1 MSAPTKI
8 ADMEQVAVAV
18 IGGGPAGASTAL
30 ALAQKGIGVTILER
44 NPECDGNAQG
54 NQAHRQFVEQG
65 DWKIGE
71 GLPPLARPLLN
82 QLGVWER
89 FIADGHLPSYGN
101 SAAWGTPQLL
111 DHSFIFDPHGHGWHL
126 DRRRFDRML
135 RCAAVDAGARLSTG
149 VSIAEHHRE
158 AEGWRLNLISATGER
173 RHLNANFIVD
183 ASGRASWFARQ
194 QGAQRL
200 NLDRLVGLAALLTP
214 SEVSTK
220 EPDQN
225 SLTMVEAVEDGW
237 WYAALLADGCLVAA
251 YLSDG
256 DLATTKAARTRE
268 EWLQLIERTT
278 HLSHRIAL
286 HGYGIKHAPRIV
298 SANSSRLDRTAGPAW
313 VAVGDAA
320 MAYDPLS
327 SQGILAA
334 LETGSQA
341 AAAIEAS
348 LCGDQSAL
356 AHYEQSLH
364 DRWTKYLKS
373 LRFFYARERRWP
385 NSTFWQR
392 RGSLT

>member
-1 MSAPTKI
+1 MKAPTKI
-8 ADMEQVAVAV
+8 ADIEQVAVAI

-30 ALAQKGIGVTILER
+30 ALAKKGVAVTMLER
-44 NPECDGNAQG
+44 DENDQE
-54 NQAHRQFVEQG
+54 NQTQDQSVEPNG
-65 DWKIGE
+65 WKIGE
-71 GLPPLARPLLN
+71 GLPPLARPLLS
-82 QLGVWER
+82 QLGAWER

-135 RCAAVDAGARLSTG
+135 RCAAIDAGARLRAG
-149 VSIAEHHRE
+149 VSIAEYQRE
-158 AEGWRLNLISATGER
+158 TEGWRLKLTLATGEQQC
-173 RHLNANFIVD
+173 LNANFIVD

-194 QGAQRL
+194 QGAQRF

-237 WYAALLADGCLVAA
+237 WYAALLADGRLVAA

-278 HLSHRIAL
+278 HLSHRLASHNYSIRL
-286 HGYGIKHAPRIV
+286 GPRIA
-298 SANSSRLDRTAGPAW
+298 SANSSRLDRTAGPNW

-334 LETGSQA
+334 IETGLQA
-341 AAAIEAS
+341 AAAIESS

-356 AHYEQSLH
+356 AHYEQSLKN
-364 DRWTKYLKS
+364 RWATYCRS
-373 LRFFYARERRWP
+373 LQFFYAQERRWP

-392 RGSLT
+392 RASLE